1 MLLYLLRRCHGLI
14 YRLIAESEP
23 ISEELMPIVSIPS
36 SSDLLIGTLAYLSS
50 DHALLIGQQA
60 VDDKEMPE
68 RGDEVWWTV

>member
-1 MLLYLLRRCHGLI
+1 
-14 YRLIAESEP
+14 
-23 ISEELMPIVSIPS
+23 MPIVSIPS